1 MTIFD
6 DIGEFIESKA
16 KFTIKHIGVV
26 LYTANDWGDSILH
39 GEVIPL
45 VADLGNEGIKS
56 ANKLSGDILNV
67 AIEPLITLV
76 KAAYSDVESFSKAA
90 YSDVESFS
98 VAVTYE
104 F

>member
-6 DIGEFIESKA
+6 DIGKFVEYHAEFS
-16 KFTIKHIGVV
+16 IKHIGVV
-26 LYTANDWGDSILH
+26 LHTANDWGDGILH

-45 VADLGNEGIKS
+45 VTDISDSIVKESLEPL
-56 ANKLSGDILNV
+56 ANKVVTAVG
-67 AIEPLITLV
+67 AIKPLFALV
-76 KAAYSDVESFSKAA
+76 KAAYADLESFT
-90 YSDVESFS
+90 